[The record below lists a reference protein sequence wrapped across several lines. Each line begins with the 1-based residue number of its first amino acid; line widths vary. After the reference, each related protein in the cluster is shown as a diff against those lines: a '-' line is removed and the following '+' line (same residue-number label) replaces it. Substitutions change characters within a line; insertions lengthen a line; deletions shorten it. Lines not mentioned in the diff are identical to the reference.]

1 MCLLKT
7 EMSSCLRGK
16 AQETQH
22 EHLLFVMALVWQ
34 LCPWPAEG
42 LGDWTSPFCAPVSFS
57 HIHIKDIIWDWAHL
71 ENHNLPVPC
80 TTQFITHFFLQPAS
94 TQLLISRQKEMFHT
108 CKSSYLTALVLPE
121 QRWNHTQTPC
131 SEDGWENSCPISIP
145 EATQG
150 TGNPIWPPCTAN
162 SDFFKGLGDVGTQL
176 LIHEPSSPWAL
187 LTGSDL
193 VNCIFLKYEN
203 VWEGTV
209 RTFKNCST
217 LILINRVDWKQ
228 NM

>member
-1 MCLLKT
+1 MKLS
-7 EMSSCLRGK
+7 MSTSCLSWLWCGSSVRGL
-16 AQETQH
+16 QRVWEIGH
-22 EHLLFVMALVWQ
+22 HLSVPQFPFHTTTLR
-34 LCPWPAEG
+34 
-42 LGDWTSPFCAPVSFS
+42 TSFGIELIWKTT
-57 HIHIKDIIWDWAHL
+57 IHQY
-71 ENHNLPVPC
+71 PVP
-80 TTQFITHFFLQPAS
+80 TQFITRFFLPPAS
-94 TQLLISRQKEMFHT
+94 TQWLIWRQKEMFHT

-162 SDFFKGLGDVGTQL
+162 SDFFKGLRDVGTQL
-176 LIHEPSSPWAL
+176 LVHEPSSPWAL
-187 LTGSDL
+187 LTASDL